1 MYKKIPEMQ
10 AKNLAVQRGNRSAM
24 VTGAF
29 GSQGRYKS
37 GSIPLTPTSP
47 ETGLQALMRWAVGE
61 FPAQTLCAGALL
73 PASVKLNISQCPI
86 LQMATLRL
94 RAVLKVT

>member
-1 MYKKIPEMQ
+1 MQ

-73 PASVKLNISQCPI
+73 PASVKLNI
-86 LQMATLRL
+86 R
-94 RAVLKVT
+94 